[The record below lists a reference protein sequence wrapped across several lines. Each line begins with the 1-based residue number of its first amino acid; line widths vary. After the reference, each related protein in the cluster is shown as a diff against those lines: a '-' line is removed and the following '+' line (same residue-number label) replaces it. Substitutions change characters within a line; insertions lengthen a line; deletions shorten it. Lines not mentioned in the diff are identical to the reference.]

1 MKYCSQFY
9 QVPKILFKRVSFFF
23 FLSCLGII
31 FTSCDWMGKDPA
43 PPLPGE
49 RISIMDYEGGLKSD
63 PSLNDIAIEIP
74 QAEINQEWS
83 QIGGNAYNLM
93 PPLELPQSLELDWS
107 RSIGSGSSSSK
118 RLIVDPIVAKGRI
131 YTMDTSYVVSCFD
144 FETGDLI
151 WDVDVSQSDWTGMS
165 LGGGISFED
174 DIIFVTT
181 AIGDVVALNFETG
194 QEIWRTS
201 LHYPTRAAPTVSEG
215 KVFVLTLNNTLEVLN
230 GKTGEKIWSHAGATE
245 IAGILGSASPAVRDG
260 IVVVPYSSGEIVGL
274 RAETGEIL
282 WADNLVSLRQ
292 TEGLKGLAHIRAHPV
307 IDEQHVYAISHSGRM
322 VALNLETGERLW
334 EQEIGGI
341 SAPAVAGNFLFVISS
356 QGELICLE
364 KVTGKVKWVKILSD
378 FVAVPKSEDKP
389 IKPQIHWIGP
399 LLTQNALLVTGSNYE
414 TLQISPQTGDL
425 MGVIYSGEKVLIPPI
440 IANKTL
446 IFVTDNGYLKVLR

>member
-1 MKYCSQFY
+1 MKYCS
-9 QVPKILFKRVSFFF
+9 KLTTTLFKTLSPLILSA
-23 FLSCLGII
+23 FLGSV

-49 RISIMDYEGGLKSD
+49 RVSVMAFESGLKSD
-63 PSLNDIAIEIP
+63 PALKDVAIEIP
-74 QAEINQEWS
+74 KAEINQEWS

-107 RSIGSGSSSSK
+107 RSIGSGSSSSE

-144 FETGDLI
+144 FETGSLI
-151 WDVDVSQSDWTGMS
+151 WDVDVSESDWTGIS
-165 LGGGISFED
+165 LGGGISFEND
-174 DIIFVTT
+174 TIFVTT
-181 AIGDVVALNFETG
+181 AIGDVVALNFESG

-201 LHYPTRAAPTVSEG
+201 LHYPTRAAPTVSDG
-215 KVFVLTLNNTLEVLN
+215 KVFVLTLNNTLETLD

-260 IVVVPYSSGEIVGL
+260 IVVAPYSSGEIVGL
-274 RAETGEIL
+274 RAETGEVL
-282 WADNLVSLRQ
+282 WSDNLVSLRQ

-307 IDEQHVYAISHSGRM
+307 IDDQQVYAISHSGRM

-341 SAPAVAGNFLFVISS
+341 SAPAVAGDFLFVVSS
-356 QGELICLE
+356 QGDLICLE
-364 KVTGKVKWVKILSD
+364 KITGKIKWVKVLSD
-378 FVAVPKSEDKP
+378 FIPVPEHEMDEKP
-389 IKPQIHWIGP
+389 TKPQIHWIGP
-399 LLTQNALLVTGSNYE
+399 LLTQDLLLVTGSNHE

-425 MGVIYSGEKVLIPPI
+425 IGVIQSGEKVLIPPI
-440 IANKTL
+440 VANKAL
-446 IFVTDNGYLKVLR
+446 IFVTDNGYIKVLR